1 MSREILFK
9 AKRLDTG
16 KWVEGYYV
24 CSFQKH
30 YIFQYNECGFISHI
44 VDQPTLCQY
53 TGLTDKSDRKIW
65 ENDILCGYLDDEY
78 PENRTLKKVI
88 WNTGGF
94 YTKEECSTDLEPLDE
109 FDAEHFETC
118 GNIFDNPELFEV

>member
-9 AKRLDTG
+9 AKRLDNG
-16 KWVEGYYV
+16 EWVEGYYV

-44 VDQPTLCQY
+44 VDPDTICQY
-53 TGLTDKSDRKIW
+53 TGLTDKSGKRIW

-94 YTKEECSTDLEPLDE
+94 YTKEECSTDFEPLDE
-109 FDAEHFETC
+109 FDTEYFEVC
-118 GNIFDNPELFEV
+118 GNIFDNPELLEV